1 MSVIEGYTFAVDMQ
15 DRGVVAS
22 LRQMRSAASAM
33 KAEMR
38 AGFETIRQ
46 GEGSISAYNFKI
58 EQSERQIENYKN
70 IQKELRVRA
79 RPVLNWRMDFRDSS
93 IP

>member
-1 MSVIEGYTFAVDMQ
+1 MAVIEGYTFAVDMQ

-22 LRQMRSAASAM
+22 LRQMRSAANAM

-58 EQSERQIENYKN
+58 EQSERQIEIIKIYRKSFVAN
-70 IQKELRVRA
+70 
-79 RPVLNWRMDFRDSS
+79 
-93 IP
+93 